1 MTARLYDAI
10 RRTGTPRPVHPA
22 DAGGGPG
29 VPSLVLRGRVTGLGG
44 AIIELW
50 HADDDGYYSQFAPHL
65 PQWNLRGTIVRHPWR
80 PAHLHLLVEKRNT
93 CTP

>member
-1 MTARLYDAI
+1 MTSTTRFGAPEPGAPCRCG
-10 RRTGTPRPVHPA
+10 RRGA
-22 DAGGGPG
+22 
-29 VPSLVLRGRVTGLGG
+29 PSLVLRGRVTGLGG

-80 PAHLHLLVEKRNT
+80 PAHLHLLVEKGNT